1 MSRSHM
7 LRCAGRHVAV
17 AACGGSVTL
26 ASDGSSFYRIDK
38 QPLGE
43 GTFGAVFKA
52 TVKATGE
59 QVALKKIKVRSA
71 DDDGGAGREVAA
83 LSRVRERGDH
93 PNLVDGGELFD
104 HLVNHGG
111 FSEQTAAD
119 LFKAVFGAIQW
130 LHARASCVHCDIK
143 PENFVLK
150 RKGRD
155 GTAAV
160 KLIDFGSA
168 LLDGAAPPRKD
179 ALHLGTTAYEAP
191 ELLEAG
197 KNKDDAAAAACWTD
211 PAVDVWALGVV
222 LFVALVG
229 AHPFD
234 LDGAYEKD
242 ADLAANVLR
251 CCPGDAAP
259 TCLRDARV
267 VGFLS
272 PAALDLLGSM
282 LARDPRK
289 RPSLEECLSH
299 PWFHGAAGA
308 EALTESS
315 RRLARWK
322 RLQQKLEAGV
332 LASLVAQA
340 VEGGAPAASGGLD
353 DLVARALRVG
363 DSRDAVAA
371 ALESAGD
378 ADPSRD
384 ASTLLAGGAASV
396 SSLLTSLKPRV
407 EPDGVVL
414 FREGEDASGDDACMY
429 FIAGGAVDVAIGG
442 TTVATLRSGD
452 FVGEGALFDSSHA
465 RSATVTCVGA
475 TSLVGINAADLASL
489 SLDAR
494 GADHA
499 LHDVARKRALED
511 AKATLGM
518 ASATRSVR
526 FARGDAA
533 CTEGESGKGA
543 ALFSVVEG
551 AFEVFK
557 THGRAAAP
565 GELVGRLGAGDF
577 FGEAAVL
584 TNQPRNA
591 TVVCASDACV
601 VHEIKKKAFLA
612 CLRRNKQ
619 ADHAVRELSSARA
632 KS

>member
-7 LRCAGRHVAV
+7 LRRAGRHVAV
-17 AACGGSVTL
+17 AACGGS
-26 ASDGSSFYRIDK
+26 
-38 QPLGE
+38 
-43 GTFGAVFKA
+43 A

-93 PNLVDGGELFD
+93 PNVAALRGAWTEGAPGSETHCLAVELVDGGELFD

-197 KNKDDAAAAACWTD
+197 RNKDDAAAAACWTD

-340 VEGGAPAASGGLD
+340 RRRRGA
-353 DLVARALRVG
+353 RV
-363 DSRDAVAA
+363 
-371 ALESAGD
+371 AGD

-414 FREGEDASGDDACMY
+414 FREARASGDDACMY